1 MTHASQQF
9 DRKEDRKTMQTRREF
24 LLTGLAL
31 GASALPLPDAA
42 AAKAVK
48 ANSAAKLRAGA
59 GRADVLFAAELY
71 PLDGFAGQHDPLAV
85 RVLLLDSAGMRIA
98 IAVIDLTSISG
109 EMISGM
115 KAILT
120 KVTGVPAER
129 AIVCASHTFSTPH
142 VFPSDHTP
150 PGTDLQRNNAILAC
164 FEAALLSAAT
174 QAARTLQP
182 ARLGYGVGTSRVA
195 VNRDVATSGGWWLGS
210 NDSGY
215 TDPAV
220 GVLRIDALDGKP
232 LAILMNAAVQP
243 SVMDGSQRAQGGKL
257 ISADLAGAAA
267 RHVEQYF
274 GAGAVAMVMVGA
286 AGDQAP
292 YLQAYRHVVNADG
305 SVGRVDI
312 HEAGFALVD
321 LLGEKLGGE
330 VVRVAEGIKTVA
342 GHALDIRRDSVEVEA
357 RKFSPQNAASG
368 PVTSFDYQAGGK
380 AAIPVVLLQLGE
392 VVLVGVQP
400 ELSAIV
406 GAQIRAGSPYAH
418 TIVATMVDGAAKYL
432 PDQQAFDRYTYEARS
447 SPYAPGAA
455 EAATGAIVARL
466 KQMYNLKK

>member
-1 MTHASQQF
+1 
-9 DRKEDRKTMQTRREF
+9 MQTRREF
-24 LLTGLAL
+24 LMAGLAL
-31 GASALPLPDAA
+31 GVPAIPLPGAA
-42 AAKAVK
+42 AADA
-48 ANSAAKLRAGA
+48 ANAATADTAASLRAGA
-59 GRADVLFAAELY
+59 GRAEVQFAAELY
-71 PLDGFAGQHDPLAV
+71 PLDGFAGQHDPLAA
-85 RVLLLDSAGMRIA
+85 RVLLFDSAGTRTA
-98 IAVIDLTSISG
+98 IAVIDLTSISE
-109 EMISGM
+109 EMIAGM
-115 KAILT
+115 KAILA
-120 KVTGVPAER
+120 KVAGVPAEH
-129 AIVCASHTFSTPH
+129 AIVCASHTFSAPH
-142 VFPSDHTP
+142 VFPAGHMP
-150 PGTDLQRNNAILAC
+150 PGTDMQRNNAILAC

-174 QAARTLQP
+174 QAMRTLQP
-182 ARLGYGVGTSRVA
+182 ARLGYGVGTSRVG
-195 VNRDVATSGGWWLGS
+195 VNRDVQTPRGWWLGS
-210 NDSGY
+210 SDTGF

-232 LAILMNAAVQP
+232 VAILMNAAVQA

-274 GAGAVAMVMVGA
+274 GAGTVAMFMVGA

-305 SVGRVDI
+305 SVGRVDV
-312 HEAGFALVD
+312 HEAGFTLVD

-330 VVRVAEGIKTVA
+330 VVRVADGVKAVA
-342 GHALDIRRDSVEVEA
+342 APAPDMRRGSVEVDA
-357 RKFSPQNAASG
+357 RNFSPRNAASG
-368 PVTSFDYQAGGK
+368 PVSTFDYQAGGK
-380 AAIPVVLLQLGE
+380 ATIPVVLLQLGE

-406 GAQIRAGSPYAH
+406 GAQIKAGSPFAH

-432 PDQQAFDRYTYEARS
+432 PEKQAFDRYTYEARS

-455 EAATGAIVARL
+455 EAATGAIIARL